1 MERFTFIN
9 SILSKSKKLISYYPS
24 LLVASV
30 LRQPQAHSKEQQ
42 CFHQSDKGNR
52 RIRLGAH
59 GYCWFQNN
67 HKRMHQQKRQPPNLP
82 RAIPLRK
89 PATPIP
95 SGTHI
100 FSKREEISS
109 INDSTG
115 MDVRKRV
122 SGKAYQRTHLKR
134 SVRQVRHSDLYKCQ
148 VLQHDCN
155 QNMTVRIRNLH
166 RYMAGTLTGSI
177 YIFFTALPLNSML

>member
-1 MERFTFIN
+1 MATAGFRIITKGCT
-9 SILSKSKKLISYYPS
+9 SKSVSPEF
-24 LLVASV
+24 A
-30 LRQPQAHSKEQQ
+30 
-42 CFHQSDKGNR
+42 
-52 RIRLGAH
+52 
-59 GYCWFQNN
+59 
-67 HKRMHQQKRQPPNLP
+67 

-115 MDVRKRV
+115 MDVRKEYPAKRTSV
-122 SGKAYQRTHLKR
+122 PISNAPSGK
-134 SVRQVRHSDLYKCQ
+134 SVIPICASARFCSTIATK
-148 VLQHDCN
+148 
-155 QNMTVRIRNLH
+155 NMTVRIRNLH
-166 RYMAGTLTGSI
+166 RYMAGTLTESI